1 MGTASPS
8 ELGRIRFGVF
18 EVDPCAGELRKQ
30 GVRIKLQEQPFQVLQ
45 LLLERPGQ
53 VVTREEMCQRIW
65 PADTFVDFEAGVN
78 NAVKR
83 LREALGDKAET
94 PRFIETLP
102 RRGYRFVGTVNGSA
116 QAVPANGSPPIVEPH
131 AEPRASRRTLRTGIL
146 IGLGLAALLLA
157 ILGFT
162 PNRWWRHL
170 RGMNDVP
177 QIRSIAVLPL
187 QNLSGDPSQEYFA
200 DGMTEELITDLSQ
213 ISALTVISHTSV
225 NTYKKSSKSLPEI
238 ARELHVDGVVT
249 GSVTRSGERI
259 RIIAQL
265 VYAPEDKNLWAE
277 RYDRDLSGALTLQRT
292 IAAAIGDEIRL
303 KITPETKVRL
313 GSKRPVN
320 PKALDAYLTGRY
332 HFEKKVL
339 ADFIRGMERV
349 VEEEYSESIRSF
361 RKAIEEDPNY
371 AQGYVGLA
379 DALLSAPVQSDQD
392 VGEARAAVKKALE
405 LDDRLEDAHL
415 TLATMCLENDWDWA
429 GAEREFQQIVHL
441 NPSSARGHDQYGYY
455 LDGMGRFTEGLEQ
468 HQRAQELDPGND
480 HLGGELYFRQQ
491 WNLDRNLTVSLAGP
505 NGSVNGYNNGDWYR
519 AVEYER
525 LGMQREAIVE
535 WERVGNEY
543 GYPDLAQAAEKGF
556 AKAGYKGALRAVTQ
570 GMEAYSRRGEYADKV
585 LLAHFYGELGDRD
598 RAFDWLEKA
607 YEDRDAPFQF
617 LKVDP
622 LWGENLRSD
631 PRFQDLIRRV
641 GLPP

>member
-1 MGTASPS
+1 MGAASPFK
-8 ELGRIRFGVF
+8 LGAIRFGVY
-18 EVDPCAGELRKQ
+18 EVDLRAGELHKH
-30 GVRIKLQEQPFQVLQ
+30 GVKVRLQEQPFQVLQ
-45 LLLERPGQ
+45 ILLEHPGEI
-53 VVTREEMCQRIW
+53 VTREDLRQRIW
-65 PADTFVDFEAGVN
+65 PSDTFVDFDGGVN

-83 LREALGDKAET
+83 LREALGDSAES
-94 PRFIETLP
+94 PRYVETIP
-102 RRGYRFVGTVNGSA
+102 RKGYRFIGPVNGNGKPVAFAEEVRSKA
-116 QAVPANGSPPIVEPH
+116 KSPAARRGLQIGIGIGIGAAV
-131 AEPRASRRTLRTGIL
+131 
-146 IGLGLAALLLA
+146 LLLVLSGA
-157 ILGFT
+157 APTNF
-162 PNRWWRHL
+162 WRQFS
-170 RGMNDVP
+170 GWTSVP

-187 QNLSGDPSQEYFA
+187 RNLSGDPSQEYFA

-213 ISALTVISHTSV
+213 ISALRVISHTSV
-225 NTYKKSSKSLPEI
+225 DTYKKTSKSLPEI
-238 ARELHVDGVVT
+238 ARELHVDGVVAA
-249 GSVTRSGERI
+249 SVMRSGDKI
-259 RIIAQL
+259 RITAQL
-265 VYAPEDKNLWAE
+265 IYAPEDKNLWAE
-277 RYDRDLSGALTLQRT
+277 RYDRDLSDALTLQGT
-292 IAAAIGDEIRL
+292 IAAAIGDETRVT
-303 KITPETKVRL
+303 ITPETKVRL
-313 GSKRPVN
+313 GSKQPVN

-332 HFEKKVL
+332 HLEKKVQT
-339 ADFIRGMERV
+339 DFIKGMEGV
-349 VEEEYSESIRSF
+349 VEEEYSESIHSF

-371 AQGYVGLA
+371 APGYVGLA
-379 DALLSAPVQSDQD
+379 DALLSAYVPSDQEID
-392 VGEARAAVKKALE
+392 EARAAVKKALE

-415 TLATMCLENDWDWA
+415 TLAMMYMQNDWDWA

-455 LDGMGRFTEGLEQ
+455 LDAMGRFTEGLEQ
-468 HQRAQELDPGND
+468 HQRAQELDPSHD
-480 HLGGELYFRQQ
+480 HLGGELYFRKQ
-491 WNLDRNLTVSLAGP
+491 WNLDRNLTVAQGGP

-607 YEDRDAPFQF
+607 YEDHDAPFQF

-631 PRFQDLIRRV
+631 PRFQDLLRRV

>member
-1 MGTASPS
+1 MDAASPS
-8 ELGRIRFGVF
+8 RLGAIRFGVF
-18 EVDPCAGELRKQ
+18 EVDVCAEELRKQ
-30 GVRIKLQEQPFQVLQ
+30 GVKIKLQEQPFQVLQ
-45 LLLERPGQ
+45 ILLEHPGEI
-53 VVTREEMCQRIW
+53 VTREDLRQRIW
-65 PADTFVDFEAGVN
+65 PADTFVDFDGGVN

-83 LREALGDKAET
+83 LREALGDSAES
-94 PRFIETLP
+94 PRYIETVP
-102 RRGYRFVGTVNGSA
+102 RKGYRFIGPVNRNGKPVAEEVWSKPKSPA
-116 QAVPANGSPPIVEPH
+116 ARRGLQIWIGIAAAVLLLVSLGAVPTNFWRQFS
-131 AEPRASRRTLRTGIL
+131 SRT
-146 IGLGLAALLLA
+146 
-157 ILGFT
+157 
-162 PNRWWRHL
+162 N
-170 RGMNDVP
+170 VP
-177 QIRSIAVLPL
+177 QIRSIAVLSL
-187 QNLSGDPSQEYFA
+187 KNLSGDPSQEYFA

-213 ISALTVISHTSV
+213 ISDLKVISHTSV
-225 NTYKKSSKSLPEI
+225 DTYKKSSKSLPEI
-238 ARELHVDGVVT
+238 ARELHVDGVVE
-249 GSVTRSGERI
+249 GSVMRSGDKI
-259 RIIAQL
+259 RITAQL
-265 VYAPEDKNLWAE
+265 IYAPEDKNLWAE
-277 RYDRDLSGALTLQRT
+277 RYDRDLSDALTLQRT

-332 HFEKKVL
+332 HLEKKVQT
-339 ADFIRGMERV
+339 DFIKGMEGV
-349 VEEEYSESIRSF
+349 VEEEYSESIHSF

-371 AQGYVGLA
+371 APGYVGLA
-379 DALLSAPVQSDQD
+379 EALLSAYVPSDQD
-392 VGEARAAVKKALE
+392 IGEARAAVKKALE

-415 TLATMCLENDWDWA
+415 TLATMCIENDWDWA

-455 LDGMGRFTEGLEQ
+455 LDAMGRFTEGLEQ
-468 HQRAQELDPGND
+468 HQWAQELDPTHD

-491 WNLDRNLTVSLAGP
+491 WNLDRNLTVALGGP
-505 NGSVNGYNNGDWYR
+505 NGSVNGYNNGGWYR

-543 GYPDLAQAAEKGF
+543 GYPDLAQAAKKGF
-556 AKAGYKGALRAVTQ
+556 AKAGYKGALRAITQ
-570 GMEAYSRRGEYADKV
+570 GMEGYLRRGKYVSKV

-607 YEDRDAPFQF
+607 YQDHDTSFQF

-631 PRFQDLIRRV
+631 PRFQDLLRRV